1 MAMILSPRQLPRE
14 TLRDVI
20 NDIRLDFKFRYVP
33 FRGYYRY
40 RSHKYMTQIDPE
52 MGILKFIIDP
62 ASISLDVGA
71 NLGLFTYFLARYCPH
86 VHAFEP
92 NPIPFRILKSVADK
106 NVTLYQMALTDH
118 TDEVKLVVPKGRKGW
133 SSNGAR
139 LDRGSGSGMET
150 GVVTVP
156 GSRIDD
162 LGLTSIGFIKIDVE
176 GHEKNVLAGA
186 TKILKR
192 DRPNLFIEN
201 EFAHAGDKATEVF
214 SLLESLDYRGF
225 FLENGV
231 LRSLSRFSVE
241 DHQIRPREG
250 GAGPYVKNFIFLPK

>member
-1 MAMILSPRQLPRE
+1 MVMILSPRQLPRE

-118 TDEVKLVVPKGRKGW
+118 TDEVNLVVPKGRKGW
-133 SSNGAR
+133 SSNGAG
-139 LDRGSGSGMET
+139 LDRGFGSGMEI
-150 GVVTVP
+150 GMVTVP

-162 LGLTSIGFIKIDVE
+162 LGLAGIGFIKIDVE

-186 TKILKR
+186 TKTLKR

-201 EFAHAGDKATEVF
+201 EFAHAGDKAAEVF
-214 SLLESLDYRGF
+214 SLLKGLDYRGF

-231 LRSLSRFSVE
+231 MKSLSRFSVE
-241 DHQIRPREG
+241 QHQIRPREG
-250 GAGPYVKNFIFLPK
+250 GGGPYVKNFVFLPK